1 MRLLLFLGDACA
13 RTGAARRA
21 YVYFQYRECGCGGV
35 CGASPVHQHYV
46 TVSELEYRENQT
58 RLCLP

>member
-1 MRLLLFLGDACA
+1 MWGIGRFRQFMRLLLFLGDACA

-35 CGASPVHQHYV
+35 RRLAGAPA
-46 TVSELEYRENQT
+46 LCD
-58 RLCLP
+58 RL